1 MGSGSVGL
9 EIRHETQHEIGGW
22 AQVFGVTDTE
32 VNEPGPAVDDEASA
46 PWRRRSSIPSS
57 ERTSA
62 SVVLA
67 GSLPTGALSTV
78 YADWTRRLS
87 AATHAPAVIVDASD
101 DALAA
106 AVAARPFMVKP
117 NRVEAER
124 LLDRPIPDRDAALLA
139 AASIVRRGPRA
150 VLLSLGSD
158 GAVA

>member
-1 MGSGSVGL
+1 M
-9 EIRHETQHEIGGW
+9 
-22 AQVFGVTDTE
+22 FGVTDTE

-106 AVAARPFMVKP
+106 AVAAARPFMVKS

-139 AASIVRRGPRA
+139 AASIVRREPPRT
-150 VLLSLGSD
+150 LKGSTSPIR
-158 GAVA
+158 GLPHR

>member
-1 MGSGSVGL
+1 M
-9 EIRHETQHEIGGW
+9 
-22 AQVFGVTDTE
+22 
-32 VNEPGPAVDDEASA
+32 
-46 PWRRRSSIPSS
+46 
-57 ERTSA
+57 
-62 SVVLA
+62 VLA

-117 NRVEAER
+117 NRVEAET